1 MLNINRGTKM
11 NTRALSLIIIFTA
24 LAAALNIYGPKI
36 PFPLYPFLYF
46 QLWEIPIVT
55 AFLMIGPRSGLI
67 VGAINTLILLIFFQ
81 GYLPSGPFYNF
92 AAVLAMFVGIYLPYW
107 LSKRKCK
114 DDNFGNYLRKHILV
128 FTASSTG
135 LAIVLRV
142 LALTVINYFALPQ
155 PYPIGLEMPQEAVL
169 VFLPLGAI
177 FNAIVALYT
186 IPIAIAITALVMS
199 RVKFQ

>member
-1 MLNINRGTKM
+1 M

-46 QLWEIPIVT
+46 QLWEIPIIT
-55 AFLMIGPRSGLI
+55 AFLMVGPRSGVI
-67 VGAINTLILLIFFQ
+67 VGSINTLILLIFFQ

-114 DDNFGNYLRKHILV
+114 AENFGNYLRKHLLV
-128 FTASSTG
+128 FTASATG

-142 LALTVINYFALPQ
+142 LVLSVINYFALPQ
-155 PYPIGLEMPQEAVL
+155 AYPIGLEMPQEAVL

-186 IPIAIAITALVMS
+186 IPISIAITAAIMS
-199 RVKFQ
+199 RVKIQ

>member
-1 MLNINRGTKM
+1 L

-55 AFLMIGPRSGLI
+55 AFLMIGPRSGII
-67 VGAINTLILLIFFQ
+67 VATINTLLLLIFFQ
-81 GYLPSGPFYNF
+81 GYLPSGPFYNL

-114 DDNFGNYLRKHILV
+114 AENFGGYLRKHLIV
-128 FTASSTG
+128 FTAAATG

-142 LALTVINYFALPQ
+142 LLLSVINYFALPQ

-186 IPIAIAITALVMS
+186 VPIAIAITVAIMS
-199 RVKFQ
+199 RVKIQ